1 MNIWHLVHK
10 ELTHR
15 KLGAALAVLSIAV
28 AVGLL
33 VAQVALLRDHDHQTE
48 TVLAAKQDEIDRDL
62 ARMQDEY
69 RKYML
74 ELGFNVLILP
84 QEQDVAEFWRDG
96 HASHTMDEQSVSQLA
111 RSGTTLIRHLLPIIQ
126 QKVHWPEK
134 ERTITLVGTRGEVPI
149 MDQDEKKP
157 MLQAVPDGKAV
168 FGHQLASDQIG
179 RAHV

>member
-84 QEQDVAEFWRDG
+84 QEQDVAEF
-96 HASHTMDEQSVSQLA
+96 
-111 RSGTTLIRHLLPIIQ
+111 
-126 QKVHWPEK
+126 
-134 ERTITLVGTRGEVPI
+134 
-149 MDQDEKKP
+149 
-157 MLQAVPDGKAV
+157 
-168 FGHQLASDQIG
+168 
-179 RAHV
+179 